1 MILPGAKLRKDRSI
15 VTKIKNDLY
24 NAFGYNDF
32 FMQRRAPLHLPDS
45 LDGIA
50 ETRCLW
56 YVKVVVQ
63 ECRKLILG
71 QGDRQKR
78 CIAIPKVYQD
88 TFSLIF

>member
-32 FMQRRAPLHLPDS
+32 FMQRRASLHLPDS
-45 LDGIA
+45 VDGIA

-56 YVKVVVQ
+56 YVEIVVQ
-63 ECRKLILG
+63 KYTGYTLDEGIGKNV
-71 QGDRQKR
+71 
-78 CIAIPKVYQD
+78 A
-88 TFSLIF
+88 